1 MYKVCEGCKGF
12 RESGQLSN
20 AIVCR
25 RCDGKGIVVAPESYV
40 CNMCG
45 GGMVGEIG
53 NILGLAGASV
63 SGGPDSDGLSDMMSY
78 RFSICEKC
86 LRSMFEKFKVP
97 VQPKGYGGFPDE
109 DWKTHLEYLRRRDWQ
124 WDKGREKK
132 YPTGLCT
139 YDKKCRN
146 KGEWL
151 YLCSDRPNADH
162 FCKKHKDGNGRC
174 GNCMWLSTKGIRIK
188 GTQPGKGMPYE
199 VFSPLKQRFAT
210 EILRHLRS
218 DRVSLFRWAPCMMTM
233 GTDAFDDRSLG
244 GSTKWKMLFFPELKT
259 ILEEETVSVQSGRF
273 APFRWHIRGIGNF
286 VICAPYE
293 QEGER
298 DDEKEDK
305 KYLEWVSAMQDAMG
319 EDLIETRTTRFEDD

>member
-1 MYKVCEGCKGF
+1 MYKACEGCEGF
-12 RESGQLSN
+12 RESGQLDK
-20 AIVCR
+20 AVGCAY
-25 RCDGKGIVVAPESYV
+25 CKGTGIVVAPESYV

-45 GGMVGEIG
+45 GGMVGDCG
-53 NILGLAGASV
+53 NILGLAGARV

-97 VQPKGYGGFPDE
+97 VQPKGYGGFDDE
-109 DWKTHLEYLRRRDWQ
+109 EWETHLEYLRRRDWQ
-124 WDKGREKK
+124 WAGGREKK

-139 YDKKCRN
+139 FDKKCRN
-146 KGEWL
+146 KGKWL

-162 FCKKHKDGNGRC
+162 FCEKHKDGNGRC

-188 GTQPGKGMPYE
+188 GTQPGKDMPWGVY
-199 VFSPLKQRFAT
+199 SPLKERFMKDV
-210 EILRHLRS
+210 LRYLKR
-218 DRVSLFRWAPCMMTM
+218 DRVYLFRWAPCMMTM

-244 GSTKWKMLFFPELKT
+244 GSTKWKMLFFSGPKIHLEKKT
-259 ILEEETVSVQSGRF
+259 EGIYGKWCFYWDIQGVGR
-273 APFRWHIRGIGNF
+273 F

-293 QEGER
+293 QEGDR

-305 KYLEWVSAMQDAMG
+305 TYREWVSAMEKAMG
-319 EDLIETRTTRFEDD
+319 EDLIETSTTRFEDE